1 VINDGVNSYL
11 YDAEGRI
18 CAVANSP
25 VPGMTTMT
33 EYIYDAEGNRVAKGT
48 ITNWSAGCDTT
59 QNGFT
64 VSNSYVLGPSNEQL
78 TETDGNGNW
87 KHTNVYAA
95 GMLIATYNP
104 SGLYFH
110 LSDWLGNRRVQTDYA
125 GNNPQFYQSLPFGE
139 MPLGQDLGATEHHF
153 TGKERDQETGL
164 DYFEARYYASSMG
177 RMLSPDPVFISADR
191 IADPQGLNL
200 YAYARNNPLTITDPT
215 GLDFYQTCTHTK
227 DNGDTC
233 QQVQNGS
240 SKVWVQGTSDSNG
253 FTANRI
259 ANDADG
265 NLVDTAHGNA
275 AVSGSFDENGVHL
288 NGAQGQFIDGS
299 AQTNVNGSG
308 VFSGI
313 QGQFVSDCGGSCQGR
328 AELVGSDQAL
338 SAMEGALNRQGGLT
352 SALDLLS
359 GAHNPG
365 TQWKDSDGYIHV
377 ILNGD
382 GTLNAGKTEMHFEGH
397 PTGVDV
403 TKFVLHMV
411 DTIRDATS
419 GRAAAEKSRVLP

>member
-1 VINDGVNSYL
+1 MN
-11 YDAEGRI
+11 
-18 CAVANSP
+18 
-25 VPGMTTMT
+25 
-33 EYIYDAEGNRVAKGT
+33 
-48 ITNWSAGCDTT
+48 
-59 QNGFT
+59 
-64 VSNSYVLGPSNEQL
+64 
-78 TETDGNGNW
+78 
-87 KHTNVYAA
+87 
-95 GMLIATYNP
+95 
-104 SGLYFH
+104 
-110 LSDWLGNRRVQTDYA
+110 
-125 GNNPQFYQSLPFGE
+125 LPFGDDLTCTGTAVGE
-139 MPLGQDLGATEHHF
+139 VSPLHF
-153 TGKERDQETGL
+153 TGQERDSESGL
-164 DYFEARYYASSMG
+164 DFFGARYLSSSMG
-177 RMLSPDPVFISADR
+177 RMMSPDPVFISIDR
-191 IADPQGLNL
+191 IRDPQGLNL
-200 YAYARNNPLTITDPT
+200 YAYARNNPLSITDPT
-215 GLDFYQTCTHTK
+215 GLDFYQTCTSTK

-240 SKVWVQGTSDSNG
+240 AKVWVQGSSDSDGN
-253 FTANRI
+253 FTASRI

-308 VFSGI
+308 IFSGI

-382 GTLNAGKTEMHFEGH
+382 GTLNAGKQRCT
-397 PTGVDV
+397 
-403 TKFVLHMV
+403 
-411 DTIRDATS
+411 
-419 GRAAAEKSRVLP
+419 SRVIRPALT

>member
-1 VINDGVNSYL
+1 MEAALPAGSLLAAGLFQPLSENSRRGHPLSTAILHPGIGFVNSNIATGLDVCL
-11 YDAEGRI
+11 YDRARGSR
-18 CAVANSP
+18 S
-25 VPGMTTMT
+25 
-33 EYIYDAEGNRVAKGT
+33 
-48 ITNWSAGCDTT
+48 
-59 QNGFT
+59 
-64 VSNSYVLGPSNEQL
+64 
-78 TETDGNGNW
+78 
-87 KHTNVYAA
+87 
-95 GMLIATYNP
+95 
-104 SGLYFH
+104 
-110 LSDWLGNRRVQTDYA
+110 
-125 GNNPQFYQSLPFGE
+125 
-139 MPLGQDLGATEHHF
+139 

-164 DYFEARYYASSMG
+164 DYMEARYYGSSMG
-177 RMLSPDPVFISADR
+177 RMMSPDPVFISIDR
-191 IADPQGLNL
+191 IRDPQGLNL
-200 YAYARNNPLTITDPT
+200 YAYARNNPLSITDPT
-215 GLDFYQTCTHTK
+215 GLDFYQTCTSSK

-253 FTANRI
+253 NFTANRI

-275 AVSGSFDENGVHL
+275 AVSGTFDESGVQL

-299 AQTNVNGSG
+299 AQTNINGSG
-308 VFSGI
+308 IFSGI

-338 SAMEGALNRQGGLT
+338 AAMEGALHRQGGLT

-365 TQWKDSDGYIHV
+365 TQWKDSDGSIHV
-377 ILNGD
+377 ILNGA

-403 TKFVLHMV
+403 QQFVLHMV

>member
-1 VINDGVNSYL
+1 MEQASSAFSTGVPVLAAIPQLAGNSRQGFGLVDETMRWASGWVISSNTLGLSTSL
-11 YDAEGRI
+11 YD
-18 CAVANSP
+18 S
-25 VPGMTTMT
+25 
-33 EYIYDAEGNRVAKGT
+33 DAGSR
-48 ITNWSAGCDTT
+48 S
-59 QNGFT
+59 
-64 VSNSYVLGPSNEQL
+64 
-78 TETDGNGNW
+78 
-87 KHTNVYAA
+87 
-95 GMLIATYNP
+95 
-104 SGLYFH
+104 
-110 LSDWLGNRRVQTDYA
+110 
-125 GNNPQFYQSLPFGE
+125 
-139 MPLGQDLGATEHHF
+139 
-153 TGKERDQETGL
+153 TGKERDTESGN

-352 SALDLLS
+352 TALDLLS
-359 GAHNPG
+359 GAHNSG
-365 TQWKDSDGYIHV
+365 TQWKDSNGYIHV